1 MRETLFWQTPV
12 KFWEVADGSLSP
24 QDEFKYRQEAREE
37 MQKFI
42 DANLPGF
49 RMDLSTFEFE
59 LVTRF
64 KSGRI
69 VPLVLETGPR
79 PRFTPARTDGMLHY
93 EAASERLRS
102 IDSAMAFVAKR
113 AAEGFKPLPEEDY
126 PEEILFRSTVNANKY
141 LQMEVPVATFHS

>member
-1 MRETLFWQTPV
+1 MKETLFWQTPV
-12 KFWEVADGSLSP
+12 KSWEVEDGGLSRE
-24 QDEFKYRQEAREE
+24 DEHKYRQEARKE

-49 RMDLSTFEFE
+49 RLELDSFNCE

-69 VPLVLETGPR
+69 VPFVLETGPR
-79 PRFTPARTDGMLHY
+79 LRFTSASTYGMLHR
-93 EAASERLRS
+93 EAVSERLRS
-102 IDSAMAFVAKR
+102 IDSAMAFVANR

-126 PEEILFRSTVNANKY
+126 PEEVIFRSTANANKY
-141 LQMEVPVATFHS
+141 LQMEPVIATYHK